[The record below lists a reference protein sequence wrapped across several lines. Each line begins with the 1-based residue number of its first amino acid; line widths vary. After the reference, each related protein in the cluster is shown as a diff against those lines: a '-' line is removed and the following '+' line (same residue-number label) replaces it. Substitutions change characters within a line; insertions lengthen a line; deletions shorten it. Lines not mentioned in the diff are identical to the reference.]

1 MNKECPADKELNPK
15 SNRCVKKCKDGF
27 IRREEDFK
35 CISATRP
42 KKARSTNAPAPATSL
57 LSINPAAATI
67 DTPNPVLTSI
77 QNSILPN
84 TSVSNTSVPNK
95 GKNKRFVALTNNFV
109 YNRNG
114 NFTRENY
121 EAITMVYL
129 RDVLSILQ
137 NKPRGR
143 RFIYGFSNRRTIIDE
158 ILRLQE
164 EQRTQ
169 NPPSIVPV
177 SESQSE
183 EIPTNDDEFD
193 DTEYVN
199 SILNA
204 KQEDQDTDVQFIE
217 LQKIGEF
224 RNLTQIA
231 DKIPTFVISKE
242 NEDINNENEIG
253 VKPTNF
259 QTKEYND
266 FLHRKENM
274 EYKDNTSFND
284 LYPTLNDPNFSS
296 RIAYKQE
303 FQETKYDGEIKD
315 IEKEADKYCN
325 AGFELAPNQ
334 LFVKNFLSPHT
345 PYNGLLLYHGVGTG
359 KTCSAIGITEEIRKY
374 NQQSANTQRIIIVA
388 SPNVQ
393 KNFALQLFDE
403 SRLELQGGYWNLQT
417 CVGPS
422 LIKEINPTNM
432 KDIPREV
439 IVRQINN
446 VIHNH
451 YIFLGYTEF
460 ARFIHKSI
468 TVKDDSL
475 SNKDRKFKEI
485 SQIRDKFDNRMIVI
499 DEAHNIRISE
509 DNKKKRIGT
518 LLLNIVKYSRNMKLL
533 LLTATPMYNSHDE
546 ILWITN
552 VLNANDQR
560 STLSYEDVFDK
571 NGNFKEPTEDNK
583 ESGRELLMRKLIG
596 YISHVRGENPY
607 AFPFRLYPEVFAPEK
622 LIKTY
627 PTKQFNDVAIEKPL
641 QHVPIYSHTMHETQL
656 EIYHNTIKNL
666 KDANKINSEN
676 MQSFG
681 YTILQKPLEAT
692 IITYPGKKQV
702 GKDGFAEIVEYKS
715 TNKPLPKKY
724 DFKYKPNVIENY
736 GRVFQTNVLKK
747 YSTKLASICDTIRKS
762 KGIVLVY
769 SQFIESGIIPM
780 ALALEEM
787 GFSRYSS
794 NERISSL
801 FEDAPTP
808 IIDSVEMVPK
818 SEMVKPSHYKPARY
832 CIITGDPQLSH
843 NNSQDIQFI
852 NRPEN
857 KYGEQVKVYLIS
869 RAASEGLD
877 FKNIRQVHIIDPWYN
892 MNRPEQIIGRA
903 VRNRSHC
910 GLPFKERNVE
920 IYLHSCTDGEKE
932 TPDMYLYRLAET
944 KAIQIGGITRILKEM
959 SVDCQLN
966 IQQSNFTVDKLQSL
980 VENRDIKI
988 ELTNGELI
996 DFNIGDKPFTEICDY
1011 QNNCD
1016 FSCFNKD
1023 GFNSNTTEK
1032 STYNTEYARMNY
1044 SEILRRVKE
1053 IFREHHT
1060 LKQPDLLKLING
1072 KQQYPRS
1079 QVFYVL
1085 SQIVDNKNDIL
1096 IDKYNRNGTLINKGN
1111 YYAFQ
1116 PIEINDENIDTFE
1129 RNVPIEFKHDSIRF
1143 EGPLVTTTKD
1153 TKKPNKPI
1161 SKYEDIV
1168 KNISNKLDTYDKS
1181 VPNNSLDSLSDW
1193 YAYGSAVLTKQ
1204 LLEKHH
1210 PQISKS
1216 QQQTYFIHHYL
1227 DDLDIESKFIIIQYI
1242 FTTIIENPS
1251 IIDKSIKSYFEKNMV
1266 SHKNKIAIVVRH
1278 QNKKK
1283 SYNLYILEKNNTVV
1297 EAQPLDYETFTPLLL
1312 EHFGISDKNYY
1323 PEIGFVSRMKD
1334 NVVFKMKTMHNNHS
1348 GARCSQA
1355 KKQDIMSRLH
1365 CIMNGEQCK
1374 PAFNDSVGK
1383 YEYKYSNDDIKQ
1395 INKHSLCFIV
1405 EMVLRHLDDIRHRNK
1420 RYFVTLEEGL
1430 FNQIE
1435 KL

>member
-1 MNKECPADKELNPK
+1 MNKECPADKEFNPK
-15 SNRCVKKCKDGF
+15 TNRCVKKCKDGF
-27 IRREEDFK
+27 VRREEDFK

-42 KKARSTNAPAPATSL
+42 KGARSTNAAKPSILSL
-57 LSINPAAATI
+57 NPAAATV
-67 DTPNPVLTSI
+67 DTPNPILTTI
-77 QNSILPN
+77 QNSLAPGNSKPI
-84 TSVSNTSVPNK
+84 K
-95 GKNKRFVALTNNFV
+95 GKDKKFVALTNNFV

-114 NFTRENY
+114 NFTRESY

-129 RDVLSILQ
+129 RDILSILQ

-164 EQRTQ
+164 EHRKQD
-169 NPPSIVPV
+169 PPSVVPQEQEQGQQQGQQNTDV
-177 SESQSE
+177 DLH
-183 EIPTNDDEFD
+183 DDTFD
-193 DTEYVN
+193 DTQYVN
-199 SILNA
+199 SILNTH
-204 KQEDQDTDVQFIE
+204 KEEEEVDVQFIE
-217 LQKIGEF
+217 LQKIGEY
-224 RNLTQIA
+224 RNLTQISN
-231 DKIPTFVISKE
+231 KIPNFIISKE

-253 VKPTNF
+253 VKPANF
-259 QTKEYND
+259 ETKEYNE
-266 FLHRKENM
+266 FLKRKEKM
-274 EYKDNTSFND
+274 EYEDNTYFDD
-284 LYPTLNDPNFSS
+284 LYPTLDDPNFSS
-296 RIAYKQE
+296 KIAYKQE
-303 FQETKYDGEIKD
+303 FQETKYNGEIKD

-325 AGFELAPNQ
+325 VGFELSPNQ
-334 LFVKNFLSPHT
+334 LFVKNFLSPQT

-359 KTCSAIGITEEIRKY
+359 KTCSAIGITEEVRKY

-403 SRLELQGGYWNLQT
+403 SRLELKGGYWNLQT
-417 CVGPS
+417 CVGSS

-432 KDIPREV
+432 KDVPREV

-485 SQIRDKFDNRMIVI
+485 SKIREIFDNRMIVI

-509 DNKKKRIGT
+509 DNKKKRIGSS
-518 LLLNIVKYSRNMKLL
+518 LLNIAKYSRNMKLL
-533 LLTATPMYNSHDE
+533 LLTATPMYNAHDE
-546 ILWITN
+546 ILWIVN

-560 STLSYEDVFDK
+560 STVSYDDVFDK
-571 NGNFKEPTEDNK
+571 TGKFIEANDDKEG
-583 ESGRELLMRKLIG
+583 GRELLMRKLNG

-622 LIKTY
+622 LAKTY
-627 PTKQFNDVAIEKPL
+627 PTKQFNGIAIEKPL
-641 QHVPIYSHTMHETQL
+641 QHIPLYSHTMHETQA
-656 EIYHNTIKNL
+656 EIYHNIVNNL

-702 GKDGFAEIVEYKS
+702 GKEGFAEVMDFKS

-724 DFKYKPNVIENY
+724 DFKYKPNIIQNH
-736 GRVFQTNVLKK
+736 GRVFQTNVLRK
-747 YSTKLASICDTIRKS
+747 YSIKIASICDTIRKS
-762 KGIVLVY
+762 KGVILVY

-801 FEDAPTP
+801 FEEAPTP
-808 IIDSVEMVPK
+808 VIDSKEMVPK

-843 NNSQDIQFI
+843 NNAQDIQFI

-857 KYGEQVKVYLIS
+857 KHGEEVKVYLIS

-892 MNRPEQIIGRA
+892 MNRTEQIIGRA

-920 IYLHSCTDGEKE
+920 IYLHSCTDGEME
-932 TPDMYLYRLAET
+932 TPDMYLYRLAEN
-944 KAIQIGGITRILKEM
+944 KALQIGGITRILKEM

-966 IQQSNFTVDKLQSL
+966 IQQTNFTVEKLQTL
-980 VENRDIKI
+980 VENRDVKI
-988 ELTNGELI
+988 ELTNGEQVV
-996 DFNIGDKPFTEICDY
+996 FNIGDKPFTEICDY
-1011 QNNCD
+1011 QDNCE
-1016 FSCFNKD
+1016 FKCFNKD
-1023 GFNSNTTEK
+1023 GFNSSTTEK
-1032 STYNTEYARMNY
+1032 STYNTVFARMNY
-1044 SEILRRVKE
+1044 SEILRNVKD

-1060 LKQPDLLKLING
+1060 LKQSDLLNLINN
-1072 KQQYPRS
+1072 KREFPRS

-1085 SQIVDNKNDIL
+1085 SQIIDNKNDIL

-1116 PIEINDENIDTFE
+1116 PVEINDENINTFE
-1129 RNVPIEFKHDSIRF
+1129 RSVPIDFKHDSIRF
-1143 EGPLVTTTKD
+1143 EGPLVTEKNA
-1153 TKKPNKPI
+1153 KKTSKPVK
-1161 SKYEDIV
+1161 KYEDIL
-1168 KNISNKLDTYDKS
+1168 KNISEKLDTYDKTI
-1181 VPNNSLDSLSDW
+1181 PNNKLDSSSDW
-1193 YAYGSAVLTKQ
+1193 YAYASATLTQQ
-1204 LLEKHH
+1204 LLGKHH
-1210 PQISKS
+1210 PQISKNH
-1216 QQQTYFIHHYL
+1216 QKTYIIHHYL
-1227 DDLDIESKFIIIQYI
+1227 DELDIESKFIIIQYV
-1242 FTTIIENPS
+1242 FTTIIETPT
-1251 IIDKSIKSYFEKNMV
+1251 IIDKAIKSYFEKNMV

-1278 QNKKK
+1278 HAKKK
-1283 SYNLYILEKNNTVV
+1283 SHYLYILEKNNTVV
-1297 EAQPLDYETFTPLLL
+1297 EAQPLDYENFTPLLL
-1312 EHFGISDKNYY
+1312 EHFGIHENQFY
-1323 PEIGFVSRMKD
+1323 PEIGFMSYMKE
-1334 NVVFKMKTMHNNHS
+1334 NVVFKMKTMQSNHS

-1374 PAFNDSVGK
+1374 PAFNDSLGK

-1405 EMVLRHLDDIRHRNK
+1405 EIVLRHLDDIRHRNK